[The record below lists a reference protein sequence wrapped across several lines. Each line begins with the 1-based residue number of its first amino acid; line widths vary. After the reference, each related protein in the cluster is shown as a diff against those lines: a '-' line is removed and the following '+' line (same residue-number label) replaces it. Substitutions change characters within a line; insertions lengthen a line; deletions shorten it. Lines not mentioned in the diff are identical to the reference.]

1 MSNLITESEVEQAAL
16 EIFAE
21 LDYSVING
29 PEIAPDGTSPERE
42 SYGDV
47 VLVERLRKAAYSF
60 NSDIPSESIEE
71 AIKKVLRTDAPELIA
86 KNQLF
91 QKYLVDGVEVEY
103 RKNGET
109 RGDKVK
115 LIDFEHP
122 LENEFLAVN
131 QFTIIENHQNKRPD
145 IILFVN
151 GLPLVVIELKNP
163 VDENATIKTAFDQ
176 IQTYKAFIPTLF
188 RYNSLL
194 VVSDG
199 LEARAGSLTSDW
211 SRFMMWRTV
220 DGKELAPDIAPQM
233 DVLIRGMLNPTTLL
247 DLIRS
252 FTVFEVDKEKTFKK
266 IAAYHQYYAVKKAV
280 EKTVLSS
287 SVTGDKRAGVIWHTQ
302 GSGKSLSMV
311 FYAGLLV
318 QRLDNPTV
326 VMLTDRND
334 LDDQLFET
342 FANCQQLLRQ
352 TPVQAETRAD
362 IQKLLAV
369 ASGGI
374 VFTTIQKFFPD
385 EKGGTYPQLSDR
397 RNIVVIADEAHRS
410 QYDFID
416 GFARH
421 IRDALPHA
429 SFIGFTGT
437 PIETNDKNTKAVFG
451 DYIDIY
457 DIQQAVEDGATVRI
471 YYESR
476 LAKIELK
483 EDEKPK
489 IDPQFEE
496 VTEGA
501 EETEKQKL
509 KSQWA
514 QLEKLV
520 GAEPRLKKIADDIIR
535 HFEARLEI
543 MDGKALIVCMSRRI
557 CVDLYNSIIVHR
569 PDWHHADDDK
579 GSIKVVMTGS
589 SSDPVSWQEHV
600 RNKKRRRALRERMK
614 NPKDALKI
622 VIVRDMWLTGFDVPC
637 LHTMY
642 LDKPMR
648 GHNLMQAIARVNRV
662 FKDKPGGLVVDYLG
676 IAADLKKALSEY
688 TESGGKGKPTFEQ
701 EDAVELMMEKHEI
714 VSEMFEGYD
723 YEGVFKAAY
732 KDKLAFII
740 GGREHI
746 LTLEKGQERF
756 VKEVT
761 ALSQAFALAVPHP
774 KALGIRD
781 DVGYFQA
788 VKAGLV
794 KLESSAT
801 GDKKENIESALKQ
814 LISQAVSSDEVVD
827 VFAAAGLKKPDISI
841 LSEEFLAEVRGMK
854 HKNLAFELLK
864 RLLNDEIKIRSRKN
878 LIQSRTFSAMLE
890 EAIKRY
896 QNKSIEAAKV
906 IEELI
911 ELAKKMREAHKR
923 GDELRLSEDEL
934 AFYDALEVNDSAV
947 KVLGDDT
954 LRMIARELVENVR
967 KNVTIDWTIKESV
980 QAGMRVIIKRIL
992 RKYGYPPD
1000 KQKKATD
1007 TVLEQ
1012 AKLLANEWAEK

>member
-1 MSNLITESEVEQAAL
+1 MSNIITESEVEQAAL
-16 EIFAE
+16 EIFGE
-21 LDYSVING
+21 MDYSVLNG
-29 PEIAPDGTSPERE
+29 PDLAPDGTTPERE
-42 SYGDV
+42 SYLDV
-47 VLVERLRKAAYSF
+47 VLVERLRSAVYSL
-60 NSDIPSESIEE
+60 NPSLPTETKEQ
-71 AIKKVLRTDAPELIA
+71 AIKKVLRTESPELLD
-86 KNQLF
+86 KNELF
-91 QKYLVDGVEVEY
+91 HKYLIEGVEVEY
-103 RKNGET
+103 RKNGGT
-109 RGDKVK
+109 RGDKVH
-115 LIDFEHP
+115 LVDFEHP
-122 LENEFLAVN
+122 DENEFLAIN
-131 QFTIIENHQNKRPD
+131 QFTVIENNQNKRPD

-188 RYNSLL
+188 RYNALT

-199 LEARAGSLTSDW
+199 LEARAGSITSDW

-220 DGKELAPDIAPQM
+220 DGKELAPDLTPQM
-233 DVLIRGMLNPTTLL
+233 DVLLRGILNPSTLL
-247 DLIRS
+247 ELIRY
-252 FTVFEVDKEKTFKK
+252 FTVFEKEKGKANKK

-280 EKTVLSS
+280 ENTVLSS

-311 FYAGLLV
+311 FYAGLVV
-318 QRLDNPTV
+318 QRLNNPTV

-385 EKGGTYPQLSDR
+385 ERGGTYPQLSDR

-421 IRDALPHA
+421 IHDALPNA

-437 PIETNDKNTKAVFG
+437 PIETNDKNTTAVFG
-451 DYIDIY
+451 NYIDIY

-476 LAKIELK
+476 LARIELK
-483 EDEKPK
+483 EEEKPK
-489 IDPQFEE
+489 IDPQFDE

-501 EETEKQKL
+501 EESEKQKL
-509 KSQWA
+509 RSQWA

-557 CVDLYNSIIVHR
+557 CVDLYSSIVAIR

-579 GSIKVVMTGS
+579 GFIKVVMTGS

-600 RNKKRRRALRERMK
+600 RNKKRRRTLRERMK
-614 NPKDALKI
+614 DPIDPLKI

-648 GHNLMQAIARVNRV
+648 SHNLMQAIARVNRV
-662 FKDKPGGLVVDYLG
+662 FRDKPGGLVVDYLG
-676 IAADLKKALSEY
+676 IAADLKNALSEY

-701 EDAVELMMEKHEI
+701 EDAVELMLEKHEI
-714 VSEMFEGYD
+714 ISNMFDGYD
-723 YEGVFKAAY
+723 YEGVFRASY
-732 KDKLAFII
+732 KDKLSFII

-746 LTLEKGQERF
+746 LALEKGQERF
-756 VKEVT
+756 IKEVT

-774 KALGIRD
+774 KALAIRD
-781 DVGYFQA
+781 NVGYFQA

-794 KLESSAT
+794 KLESSAV
-801 GDKKENIESALKQ
+801 GEKKENIETALKQ
-814 LISQAVSSDEVVD
+814 LISKAVSSDEVVD

-841 LSEEFLAEVRGMK
+841 LSDEFLAEVRGMK

-864 RLLNDEIKIRSRKN
+864 RLLNDEIKVRSRKN

-890 EAIKRY
+890 DAIKKY

-911 ELAKKMREAHKR
+911 DLAKKMREIHKR
-923 GDELRLSEDEL
+923 GDEMNLSEDEL

-947 KVLGDDT
+947 KVLGDET

-1000 KQKKATD
+1000 MQKKATD
-1007 TVLEQ
+1007 SVFEH
-1012 AKLLANEWAEK
+1012 AKMLP

>member
-1 MSNLITESEVEQAAL
+1 MSIITESEVEQAAL
-16 EIFAE
+16 EIFGE
-21 LDYSVING
+21 MDYSILNG
-29 PEIAPDGTSPERE
+29 PDLAPDGTAPERQ
-42 SYGDV
+42 SYLDV
-47 VLVERLRKAAYSF
+47 VLVERLRTAVYSL
-60 NSDIPSESIEE
+60 NPSLPTETKEL
-71 AIKKVLRTDAPELIA
+71 AIKKVLRTEAPELLD
-86 KNQLF
+86 KNELF
-91 QKYLVDGVEVEY
+91 HNYLIEGVEIEY
-103 RKNGET
+103 RKDGET
-109 RGDKVK
+109 RGDKV
-115 LIDFEHP
+115 LLVDFEHP
-122 LENEFLAVN
+122 AGNEFLAIN
-131 QFTIIENHQNKRPD
+131 QFTVIENNQNKRPD

-163 VDENATIKTAFDQ
+163 VDEDATIKTAFDQ
-176 IQTYKAFIPTLF
+176 LQTYKATIPTLF
-188 RYNSLL
+188 RYNAIT
-194 VVSDG
+194 VASDG
-199 LEARAGSLTSDW
+199 LEARAGSLTSEW
-211 SRFMMWRTV
+211 SRFMMWRTI
-220 DGKELAPDIAPQM
+220 DGKALAADLAPQM
-233 DVLIRGMLNPTTLL
+233 DVLLRGMLNPSTLL
-247 DLIRS
+247 ELIRYFS
-252 FTVFEVDKEKTFKK
+252 VFEKEKEKTNKK

-280 EKTVLSS
+280 ESTITAA
-287 SVTGDKRAGVIWHTQ
+287 SVSGDKRAGVIWHTQ

-352 TPVQAETRAD
+352 SPVQADSRTG

-374 VFTTIQKFFPD
+374 VFTTIQKFFPE

-421 IRDALPHA
+421 IRDALPNA

-437 PIETNDKNTKAVFG
+437 PIETNDRNTKAVFG
-451 DYIDIY
+451 NYIDIY
-457 DIQQAVEDGATVRI
+457 DIQQAVDDGATVRI

-483 EDEKPK
+483 EEERPK
-489 IDPQFEE
+489 IDPQFDE
-496 VTEGA
+496 VTEGT
-501 EETEKQKL
+501 EEDEKRKL
-509 KSQWA
+509 RSKWA

-520 GAEPRLKKIADDIIR
+520 GAEPRLKKIGDDILR

-557 CVDLYNSIIVHR
+557 CVDLYNSIIASR
-569 PDWHHADDDK
+569 PDWHHVDDDK

-589 SSDPVSWQEHV
+589 SSDPVTWQDHV
-600 RNKKRRRALRERMK
+600 RNKKRRKALRERMK
-614 NPKDALKI
+614 DPKDSLKI

-688 TESGGKGKPTFEQ
+688 TESGGKGKPTFDQ
-701 EDAVELMMEKHEI
+701 EDAVELMMEKHEL
-714 VSEMFEGYD
+714 VSEMFNGFD
-723 YEGVFKAAY
+723 YERVFKATY
-732 KDKLAFII
+732 KEKLGFII
-740 GGREHI
+740 SGREHI
-746 LTLEKGQERF
+746 LSLEKGQEIFIR
-756 VKEVT
+756 EVT

-774 KALGIRD
+774 KTMAIRD

-794 KLESSAT
+794 KLEVSAT
-801 GDKKENIESALKQ
+801 GTKKEDIETALKQ
-814 LISQAVSSDEVVD
+814 LISRAVSSDEVVD

-841 LSEEFLAEVRGMK
+841 LSEEFLAEVKGMK
-854 HKNLAFELLK
+854 YKNLAFELLK
-864 RLLNDEIKIRSRKN
+864 RLLNDEIKVRSRKN
-878 LIQSRTFSAMLE
+878 LIQSRSFSAMLE
-890 EAIKRY
+890 EAIRKYHNR
-896 QNKSIEAAKV
+896 SVEAAKV

-911 ELAKKMREAHKR
+911 DLARKMRDAHKR
-923 GDELRLSEDEL
+923 GDDLKLSEDEL

-947 KVLGDDT
+947 KVLGDET

-967 KNVTIDWTIKESV
+967 HNVSIDWTIKESV
-980 QAGMRVIIKRIL
+980 QAKLRVIIKRIL

-1012 AKLLANEWAEK
+1012 AKLLATEWAEQ

>member
-1 MSNLITESEVEQAAL
+1 MSNIITESEVEQAAL
-16 EIFAE
+16 EIFGE
-21 LDYSVING
+21 MDYSVLNG
-29 PEIAPDGTSPERE
+29 PDLAPDGTTPERE
-42 SYGDV
+42 SYLDV
-47 VLVERLRKAAYSF
+47 VLVERLRSAVYSL
-60 NSDIPSESIEE
+60 NPSLPTETKEQ
-71 AIKKVLRTDAPELIA
+71 AIKKVLRTESPELLD
-86 KNQLF
+86 KNELF
-91 QKYLVDGVEVEY
+91 HKYLIEGVEVEY
-103 RKNGET
+103 RKNGGT
-109 RGDKVK
+109 RGDKVH
-115 LIDFEHP
+115 LVDFEHP
-122 LENEFLAVN
+122 DENEFLAIN
-131 QFTIIENHQNKRPD
+131 QFTVIENNQNKRPD

-188 RYNSLL
+188 RYNALT

-199 LEARAGSLTSDW
+199 LEARAGSITSDW

-220 DGKELAPDIAPQM
+220 DGKELAPDLTPQM
-233 DVLIRGMLNPTTLL
+233 DVLLRGILNPSTLL
-247 DLIRS
+247 ELIRY
-252 FTVFEVDKEKTFKK
+252 FTVFEKEKGKANKK

-280 EKTVLSS
+280 ENTVLSS

-311 FYAGLLV
+311 FYAGLVV
-318 QRLDNPTV
+318 QRLNNPTV

-385 EKGGTYPQLSDR
+385 ERGGTYPQLSDR

-421 IRDALPHA
+421 IHDALPNA

-437 PIETNDKNTKAVFG
+437 PIETNDKNTTAVFG
-451 DYIDIY
+451 NYIDIY

-476 LAKIELK
+476 LARIELK
-483 EDEKPK
+483 EEEKPK
-489 IDPQFEE
+489 IDPQFDE

-501 EETEKQKL
+501 EESEKQKL
-509 KSQWA
+509 RSQWA

-557 CVDLYNSIIVHR
+557 CVDLYSSIVAIR

-579 GSIKVVMTGS
+579 GFIKVVMTGS

-600 RNKKRRRALRERMK
+600 RNKKRRRTLRERMK
-614 NPKDALKI
+614 DPIDPLKI

-648 GHNLMQAIARVNRV
+648 SHNLMQAIARVNRV
-662 FKDKPGGLVVDYLG
+662 FRDKPGGLVVDYLG
-676 IAADLKKALSEY
+676 TAADLKNAL
-688 TESGGKGKPTFEQ
+688 
-701 EDAVELMMEKHEI
+701 
-714 VSEMFEGYD
+714 
-723 YEGVFKAAY
+723 
-732 KDKLAFII
+732 
-740 GGREHI
+740 
-746 LTLEKGQERF
+746 
-756 VKEVT
+756 
-761 ALSQAFALAVPHP
+761 
-774 KALGIRD
+774 
-781 DVGYFQA
+781 
-788 VKAGLV
+788 
-794 KLESSAT
+794 
-801 GDKKENIESALKQ
+801 
-814 LISQAVSSDEVVD
+814 
-827 VFAAAGLKKPDISI
+827 
-841 LSEEFLAEVRGMK
+841 
-854 HKNLAFELLK
+854 
-864 RLLNDEIKIRSRKN
+864 
-878 LIQSRTFSAMLE
+878 
-890 EAIKRY
+890 
-896 QNKSIEAAKV
+896 
-906 IEELI
+906 
-911 ELAKKMREAHKR
+911 
-923 GDELRLSEDEL
+923 
-934 AFYDALEVNDSAV
+934 
-947 KVLGDDT
+947 
-954 LRMIARELVENVR
+954 
-967 KNVTIDWTIKESV
+967 
-980 QAGMRVIIKRIL
+980 
-992 RKYGYPPD
+992 
-1000 KQKKATD
+1000 
-1007 TVLEQ
+1007 
-1012 AKLLANEWAEK
+1012 

>member
-1 MSNLITESEVEQAAL
+1 MSNIITESEVEQAAL
-16 EIFAE
+16 EIFGE
-21 LDYSVING
+21 MDYSVLNG
-29 PEIAPDGTSPERE
+29 PDLAPDGTTPERE
-42 SYGDV
+42 SYLDV
-47 VLVERLRKAAYSF
+47 VLVERLRSAVYSL
-60 NSDIPSESIEE
+60 NPSLPTETKEQ
-71 AIKKVLRTDAPELIA
+71 AIKKVLRTESPELLD
-86 KNQLF
+86 KNELF
-91 QKYLVDGVEVEY
+91 HKYLIEGVEVEY
-103 RKNGET
+103 RKNGGT
-109 RGDKVK
+109 RGDKVH
-115 LIDFEHP
+115 LVDFEHP
-122 LENEFLAVN
+122 DENEFLAIN
-131 QFTIIENHQNKRPD
+131 QFTVIENNQNKRPD

-188 RYNSLL
+188 RYNALT

-199 LEARAGSLTSDW
+199 LEARAGSITSDW

-220 DGKELAPDIAPQM
+220 DGKELAPDLTPQM
-233 DVLIRGMLNPTTLL
+233 DVLLRGILNPSTLL
-247 DLIRS
+247 ELIRY
-252 FTVFEVDKEKTFKK
+252 FTVFEKEKGKANKK

-280 EKTVLSS
+280 ENTVLSS

-311 FYAGLLV
+311 FYAGLVV
-318 QRLDNPTV
+318 QRLNNPTV

-385 EKGGTYPQLSDR
+385 ERGGTYPQLSDR

-421 IRDALPHA
+421 IHDALPNA

-437 PIETNDKNTKAVFG
+437 PIETNDKNTTAVFG
-451 DYIDIY
+451 NYIDIY

-476 LAKIELK
+476 LARIELK
-483 EDEKPK
+483 EEEKPK
-489 IDPQFEE
+489 IDPQFDE

-501 EETEKQKL
+501 EESEKQKL
-509 KSQWA
+509 RSQWA

-557 CVDLYNSIIVHR
+557 CVDLYSSIVAIR

-579 GSIKVVMTGS
+579 GFIKVVMTGS

-600 RNKKRRRALRERMK
+600 RNKKRRRTLRERMK
-614 NPKDALKI
+614 DPIDPLKI

-648 GHNLMQAIARVNRV
+648 SHNLMQAIARVNRV
-662 FKDKPGGLVVDYLG
+662 FRDKPGGLVVDYLG
-676 IAADLKKALSEY
+676 IAADLKNALSEY

-701 EDAVELMMEKHEI
+701 EDAVELMLEKHEI
-714 VSEMFEGYD
+714 ISNMFDGYD
-723 YEGVFKAAY
+723 YEGVFRASY
-732 KDKLAFII
+732 KDKLSFII

-746 LTLEKGQERF
+746 LALEKGQERF
-756 VKEVT
+756 IKEVT

-774 KALGIRD
+774 KALAIRD
-781 DVGYFQA
+781 NVGYFQA

-794 KLESSAT
+794 KLESSAV
-801 GDKKENIESALKQ
+801 GEKKENIETALKQ
-814 LISQAVSSDEVVD
+814 LISKAVSSDEVVD

-841 LSEEFLAEVRGMK
+841 LSDEFLAEVRGMK

-864 RLLNDEIKIRSRKN
+864 RLLNDEIKVRSRKN

-890 EAIKRY
+890 DAIKKY

-911 ELAKKMREAHKR
+911 DLAKKMREIHKR
-923 GDELRLSEDEL
+923 GDEMNLSEDEL

-947 KVLGDDT
+947 KVLGDET

-1000 KQKKATD
+1000 MQKKATD

-1012 AKLLANEWAEK
+1012 AKMLANEWAGQ